1 MKKIT
6 PEHPIMMSARLLL
19 RPFSL
24 NDVTEVS
31 HLVGEREVAE
41 PLMAVRYPYSEND
54 ALRWVN
60 NHKPSYEANGSLNF
74 AVELCENK
82 TLVGFIGMG
91 GNDGQAGIG
100 YWYGKAFW
108 GNGYAT
114 EAGCAVLAFG
124 FEELDLQSVEAS
136 HLSKNEASGRV
147 LRKIGMVI
155 TGQRPH
161 YYHKWSKYCQKDE
174 YAITESEYV
183 KAYARSYVNYSYR
196 RLPFSQS

>member
-6 PEHPIMMSARLLL
+6 PEHPILMSARLLL

-24 NDVTEVS
+24 NDVIEVS
-31 HLVGEREVAE
+31 HLVGEYEVAE
-41 PLMAVRYPYSEND
+41 PLMAVSYPYSEDD
-54 ALRWVN
+54 ALRWITK
-60 NHKPSYEANGSLNF
+60 HSPSYETNGSLNF

-91 GNDGQAGIG
+91 GNDRQAGMG

-114 EAGCAVLAFG
+114 EAGRAILAFG
-124 FEELDLQSVEAS
+124 FEELDLQRVEAS

-147 LRKIGMVI
+147 LSKIGMGI
-155 TGQRPH
+155 IGRRPH

-174 YAITESEYV
+174 YAIKQDDYI
-183 KAYARSYVNYSYR
+183 KAYAKSSVNYSYR
-196 RLPFSQS
+196 RVSSLPS